1 MARKKRFLKDLLYSD
16 TVSGYV
22 FAAPFIIGFL
32 AFTILPMIYS
42 FYISFTEYRIYAPP
56 VWVGLENY
64 IRMFTRDP
72 RVIRSI
78 TVTLYYVLV
87 SVPLKVGFALMI
99 AYLLTRPAR
108 GTSFYR
114 AIYYLP
120 SLIGGS
126 VAVSLV
132 WKELFAV
139 RGVVNRVL
147 TAFGLEPIAWLGDPN
162 YAIYV
167 LVLLT
172 VWQFGS
178 SMVIFAAG
186 LKQIPDSYYEAA
198 QIDGATLVQQFF
210 YITLPCLSPVILFNL
225 IMQTI
230 AGFQNF
236 TQAFIITNGGPMDS
250 TLFYALYLY
259 HNAFNYF
266 QMGYASAMAWILLL
280 MIGLTTALIFKS
292 SDRWVF
298 YESKEGS

>member
-1 MARKKRFLKDLLYSD
+1 M
-16 TVSGYV
+16 
-22 FAAPFIIGFL
+22 FAAPFIVGFL
-32 AFTILPMIYS
+32 AFTIIPMIYS
-42 FYISFTEYRIYAPP
+42 FYISFTDYRIFAEP
-56 VWVGLENY
+56 VWIGLDNY
-64 IRMFTRDP
+64 IRLFTSDP
-72 RVIRSI
+72 RVVRSV

-87 SVPLKVGFALMI
+87 SVPLKVGFALFVAFM
-99 AYLLTRPAR
+99 LTRP
-108 GTSFYR
+108 TSMAGFYR
-114 AIYYLP
+114 SVYYLP

-132 WKELFAV
+132 WKELFAL
-139 RGVVNRVL
+139 RGVVNKVL
-147 TAFGLEPIAWLGDPN
+147 ALLGFTEQIAWLGDPT
-162 YAIYV
+162 YAIWV
-167 LVLLT
+167 LILLS

-198 QIDGATLVQQFF
+198 QIDGATLFQEFR

-236 TQAFIITNGGPMDS
+236 TQAFIITNGGPMES

-259 HNAFNYF
+259 NNAFNYF
-266 QMGYASAMAWILLL
+266 QMGYASALAWILLL
-280 MIGLTTALIFKS
+280 MIAIVTALIFKT

-298 YESKEGS
+298 YESEGGK